1 MFEIIV
7 VVIDSWKKITGSL
20 FSKFKGFSADL
31 LSGGWSD
38 KRNRSVNLIW
48 VRLHHQPG
56 IM

>member
-1 MFEIIV
+1 MFYNNV
-7 VVIDSWKKITGSL
+7 AVIDSWGKKYQVI
-20 FSKFKGFSADL
+20 FFKILGIFADL